1 MEEVHTLPTNWVASC
16 CAQCIPLFDLI
27 NIYFFLRIQVPKV
40 TKVLRSTNLQR
51 GLGIYTI

>member
-27 NIYFFLRIQVPKV
+27 NILRIQVSKV

-51 GLGIYTI
+51 VLGIYTI